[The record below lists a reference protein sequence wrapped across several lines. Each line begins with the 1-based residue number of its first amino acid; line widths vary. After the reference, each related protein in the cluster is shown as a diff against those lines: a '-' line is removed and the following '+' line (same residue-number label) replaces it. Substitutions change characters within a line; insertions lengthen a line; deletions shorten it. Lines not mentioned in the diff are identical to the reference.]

1 MNKIA
6 MGQLPEI
13 PEDISTSLKE
23 FILACLKLFLLFSLI
38 LEEKKKKKFFVF
50 FLLLYFFFRKEP

>member
-38 LEEKKKKKFFVF
+38 LEKKKKKFFF

>member
-38 LEEKKKKKFFVF
+38 LEKKKKFFF

>member
-38 LEEKKKKKFFVF
+38 LEKKKKKNFFFFFIIVF
-50 FLLLYFFFRKEP
+50 FL

>member
-38 LEEKKKKKFFVF
+38 LEKKKNFFF